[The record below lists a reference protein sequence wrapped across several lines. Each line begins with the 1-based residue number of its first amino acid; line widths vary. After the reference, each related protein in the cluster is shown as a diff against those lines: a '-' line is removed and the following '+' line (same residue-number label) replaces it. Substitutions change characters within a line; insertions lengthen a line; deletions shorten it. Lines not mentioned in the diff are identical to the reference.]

1 MLCKMTNKTPY
12 AFTTPRPDMRRRT
25 IAIATML
32 VFAAFVARVAG
43 LDRSPLHYD
52 EAINVFFGVRS
63 PAEVLDWTIRTY
75 DNNPPGHRFTLGLWM
90 NLVGPTPFAIRVL
103 SVLFGVLTV
112 AALYR
117 LARQLHLPVASALV
131 AAGFVAISPFAVQ
144 YTQQAKG
151 YAMGAGL
158 TAVSWLAWVWMFRH
172 SGASSRRQ
180 RAAPLVYITSTAL
193 ALSTHYY
200 VIPLLAM
207 QWMWLAGT
215 RLSGAMQSRAA
226 PIFKSVIVRA
236 MTLQVLAGLPMAIW
250 LSRMAGSLLVSTAR
264 SSTKFEPPAP
274 ATAIQSVMNRMSVGE
289 AASAEVTTLG
299 ALLAFA
305 LSIAGALRLWQR
317 ADARGQRPAFW
328 FGASLA
334 LLIAGSI
341 ALQQRVTFFETRFL
355 LYALPSLFVLIA
367 GLFAGWDS
375 GVTRPAARILPPL
388 ALASLAILNLAG
400 LISFYRAPSN
410 YLDGFRA
417 LLTRNRALFKENDI
431 LLGTYIW
438 MEGMM
443 TSYAPETSGRVTW
456 HPGALSLDSA
466 DDSLATLARA
476 HPRIWV
482 LEYGGNP
489 EAPDNP
495 SIHWLRTNAA
505 LASQSTAGDATLLLF
520 DATYAPA
527 RNPAV
532 AATRRVTFSNGIQ
545 LDYAP
550 VARTADLGDSIPLLL
565 TWKTP
570 EPLAE
575 HLFVFTHLI
584 SPDGQLV
591 AQSDG
596 DPING
601 LAPSFTWMPGVPI
614 VSQQALMIRE
624 ALTPGDYTLWAGLYR
639 ADDGSRILTTAGADA
654 VKLGVVTIQP

>member
-1 MLCKMTNKTPY
+1 
-12 AFTTPRPDMRRRT
+12 
-25 IAIATML
+25 ML
-32 VFAAFVARVAG
+32 VFAAFVARVAD
-43 LDRSPLHYD
+43 LDRLPLHYD
-52 EAINVFFGVRS
+52 EGINVFFGVRS

-75 DNNPPGHRFTLGLWM
+75 DNDPPGHRFALGLWM
-90 NLVGPTPFAIRVL
+90 SLAGPTPFAIRIL
-103 SVLFGVLTV
+103 SVFFGVLTV

-117 LARQLHLPVASALV
+117 LARQLRLPATPALV
-131 AAGFVAISPFAVQ
+131 AAGFVAISPFAVE

-158 TAVSWLAWVWMFRH
+158 TALSWLAWVRLIAH
-172 SGASSRRQ
+172 PGASLRRQ
-180 RAAPLVYITSTAL
+180 PTSALAYIATTAL

-207 QWMWLAGT
+207 QWMWLLGT
-215 RLSGAMQSRAA
+215 RLSSAMQSRTA
-226 PIFKSVIVRA
+226 PIFKPAILRA
-236 MTLQVLAGLPMAIW
+236 LALQLLAGLPMAIW
-250 LSRMAGSLLVSTAR
+250 LGLMASSLLVSTAR
-264 SSTKFEPPAP
+264 SSTKFEPPTPFA
-274 ATAIQSVMNRMSVGE
+274 AIQTILGGMSVGE
-289 AASAEVTTLG
+289 SAGAELTTLG
-299 ALLAFA
+299 ALLVFA
-305 LSIAGALRLWQR
+305 LSIAGALRLWQHT
-317 ADARGQRPAFW
+317 DTRGQRPAFW

-341 ALQQRVTFFETRFL
+341 ALQQRVTFFGTRFL
-355 LYALPSLFVLIA
+355 LYAMPNLFMLVA
-367 GLFAGWDS
+367 GLFVGRAS
-375 GVTRPAARILPPL
+375 GATRPAARILPPL
-388 ALASLAILNLAG
+388 ALAGLAILSLAG
-400 LISFYRAPSN
+400 LISFYHAPS
-410 YLDGFRA
+410 DRADSFRT
-417 LLTRNRALFKENDI
+417 LLARNRALFQENDI

-443 TSYAPETSGRVTW
+443 TSYAPETPGRVTW

-466 DDSLATLARA
+466 DDYLAPLARN
-476 HPRIWV
+476 HRRIWV

-520 DATYAPA
+520 DTTYAPA

-532 AATRRVTFSNGIQ
+532 AATERVTFSNGIQ

-550 VARTADLGDSIPLLL
+550 VAQIAGLGDSIPLSL
-565 TWKTP
+565 TWNTP
-570 EPLAE
+570 EPVAE
-575 HLFVFTHLI
+575 HLIVFVHLI

-614 VSQQALMIRE
+614 VSQRALLIGE
-624 ALTPGDYTLWAGLYR
+624 SLAPGNYTLWAGLYR
-639 ADDGSRILTTAGADA
+639 SEDHARILTTAGADA
-654 VKLGVVTIQP
+654 ITLGVITMR